1 MLSHAFCVIYTV
13 KQLDSN
19 DKHGQRFQKLFGC
32 MMEYFCAK
40 YTPSVF
46 VLVSES
52 FFHARLFMSKGGKTS
67 LWRYEGCNTTL

>member
-19 DKHGQRFQKLFGC
+19 DKHGQSFKKLFGC

-52 FFHARLFMSKGGKTS
+52 YSKGGKMS
-67 LWRYEGCNTTL
+67 LRRYEGCNTTL